1 MKQKEKTALTKM
13 QKEFNRKSGL
23 TDTQIKYVKASEF
36 PKKTIDKIK
45 IKTGRRVK

>member
-1 MKQKEKTALTKM
+1 M

-36 PKKTIDKIK
+36 PKKTVEKIK
-45 IKTGRRVK
+45 KKTGGRIK